1 MTNTFINIYYV
12 AELYSGGGE
21 TEYSE
26 AFLTKEEAERLLYKK
41 VVEYSIEIGESI
53 KLEYDYLYTVG
64 MYSFWIE
71 SKCLPI
77 K

>member
-1 MTNTFINIYYV
+1 MTNPIINIYYV
-12 AELYSGGGE
+12 AEVYSGGGE

-41 VVEYSIEIGESI
+41 VVECSIENNDAV
-53 KLEYDYLYTVG
+53 KLEYGYLYTVG